1 MLSPRTSQKKGF
13 FFAKL
18 RQTDFF
24 LNNRELYW
32 LQRERDMPLA
42 RANKC
47 ASRACLLSIELED
60 LNIFIL
66 TEFLHE
72 TESNPLAN
80 SAHK

>member
-1 MLSPRTSQKKGF
+1 
-13 FFAKL
+13 
-18 RQTDFF
+18 
-24 LNNRELYW
+24 
-32 LQRERDMPLA
+32 MPLA

-47 ASRACLLSIELED
+47 VSRACLLSIELED